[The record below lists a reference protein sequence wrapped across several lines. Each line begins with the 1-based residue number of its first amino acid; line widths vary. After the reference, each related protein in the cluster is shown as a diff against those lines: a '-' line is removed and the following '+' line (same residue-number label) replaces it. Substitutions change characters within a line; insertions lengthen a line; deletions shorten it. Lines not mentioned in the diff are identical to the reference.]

1 MMNSI
6 GAIIDSDKDCL
17 DKKGASK
24 LDIGIIA

>member
-6 GAIIDSDKDCL
+6 GAIIDSGRERL

-24 LDIGIIA
+24 LDIGIFA